1 MNDEIEERKERRN
14 CERMLERVISGVIT
28 RFVPHMNI
36 TVRVV
41 LMGRDDYKMRFSRQT
56 TLHEYADIGIE
67 PNDEAKLD
75 YLDVQLNRT
84 LLSNPDIGEVVT
96 KLIDD
101 LEIKMMRIR
110 QSD

>member
-14 CERMLERVISGVIT
+14 CERMLEKVVTGVIT

-36 TVRVV
+36 TVRVI
-41 LMGRDDYKMRFSRQT
+41 LLGREDYKMRFSRQT

-67 PNDEAKLD
+67 VNDEAKLD

-84 LLSNPDIGEVVT
+84 LLSNPDIGEVIT
-96 KLIDD
+96 RMIDD

>member
-14 CERMLERVISGVIT
+14 CERMLEKVVTGVIT

-36 TVRVV
+36 TVRVI
-41 LMGRDDYKMRFSRQT
+41 LLGREDYKMRFSRQA

-67 PNDEAKLD
+67 VNDEAKLD

-84 LLSNPDIGEVVT
+84 LLSNPDIGEVIT
-96 KLIDD
+96 RMIDD